1 MARDRPKPN
10 LMQPTNP
17 WLTRFAKLLVAA
29 TFCLIFLGGMVTSVN
44 AGLSVPDW
52 PTSYGYNM
60 FTFPIARWVGGIF
73 FEHTHRLLASCVG
86 LMTTVLVAWVWRNR
100 WAVPAALVLCAL
112 ATGAV
117 ALSLPHVAA
126 LSGPGNA
133 LTRGLIIMHVNIWS
147 FAAAFVVML
156 LTTEQDRWRYGKPWL
171 QWLGFG
177 AFLLVCVQGTL
188 GGLRVTEVS
197 TVLAMIHACTA
208 QAFLCLT
215 VVMAAA
221 LSPRWD
227 EAAAFTMRAS
237 RHGISA
243 VKALAWTLVGAVY
256 CQLMIGAV
264 MRHLHAGLSIPDF
277 PLAFGRLIPPMINE
291 RVAIHFAHRVGALL
305 VTSLAIALAAFIF
318 TAARRHVRLVRP
330 AAALLAALAA
340 QIALGASVIWLR
352 REPVITSLHV
362 VNGAAVLTLALLLA
376 MRATK
381 LNALLRQPWEPQSTD
396 WHHPPS
402 REPAPYHQTSA

>member
-1 MARDRPKPN
+1 
-10 LMQPTNP
+10 MQPINP
-17 WLTRFAKLLVAA
+17 WLSRFARLLVAA

-60 FTFPIARWVGGIF
+60 FTFPISRWVGGIF
-73 FEHTHRLLASCVG
+73 FEHTHRLLATCVG
-86 LMTTVLVAWVWRNR
+86 LMTAALVAWIWRNR
-100 WAVPAALVLCAL
+100 WALPVALGAS
-112 ATGAV
+112 AV
-117 ALSLPHVAA
+117 AIGAAIVTVEHITSLN
-126 LSGPGNA
+126 GPEHE

-147 FAAAFVVML
+147 FAAAFMVML
-156 LTTEQDRWRYGKPWL
+156 LTTEKDRWRYGKPWL

-227 EAAAFTMRAS
+227 EEVLALRGTRQ
-237 RHGISA
+237 GVPA
-243 VKALAWTLVGAVY
+243 VKALAWTLVGAIY
-256 CQLMIGAV
+256 CQLIIGAV

-277 PLAFGRLIPPMINE
+277 PLAFGRVIPPMLNE
-291 RVAIHFAHRVGALL
+291 RVAIHFAHRVGALV
-305 VTSLAIALAAFIF
+305 VTLLAVALATVIF
-318 TAARRHVRLVRP
+318 TAARRHARLTRP
-330 AAALLAALAA
+330 ALGLICAVAA
-340 QIALGASVIWLR
+340 QVALGASVLWTA

-362 VNGAAVLTLALLLA
+362 VNGAVVLASALLLA

-381 LNALLRQPWEPQSTD
+381 LNTLLQPESQS
-396 WHHPPS
+396 WKQARYQEAH
-402 REPAPYHQTSA
+402 A

>member
-1 MARDRPKPN
+1 
-10 LMQPTNP
+10 MQPINP
-17 WLTRFAKLLVAA
+17 WLSRFGKLLVAA

-60 FTFPIARWVGGIF
+60 FTFPMARWVGGIF
-73 FEHTHRLLASCVG
+73 FEHTHRLWATGVG
-86 LMTTVLVAWVWRNR
+86 LMTTVLVAWIWRNR
-100 WAVPAALVLCAL
+100 WAVPAALLVCVA
-112 ATGAV
+112 ATGAAV
-117 ALSLPHVAA
+117 VSLPHVAG
-126 LSGPGNA
+126 LGGPEH
-133 LTRGLIIMHVNIWS
+133 LQTRGLIIMHVNIWS

-177 AFLLVCVQGTL
+177 AFLLVCAQGTL
-188 GGLRVTEVS
+188 GGLRVTQVS

-221 LSPRWD
+221 LSPRW
-227 EAAAFTMRAS
+227 EAEVLATGVLGR
-237 RHGISA
+237 GVPA

-277 PLAFGRLIPPMINE
+277 PLAFGRLIPPMLNE
-291 RVAIHFAHRVGALL
+291 RVAIHFAHRVGAAVVTVIALTL
-305 VTSLAIALAAFIF
+305 VTVTML
-318 TAARRHVRLVRP
+318 TAASRHARLRRV
-330 AAALLAALAA
+330 ALGLIGAVAV
-340 QIALGASVIWLR
+340 QVALGASVIWMR

-362 VNGAAVLTLALLLA
+362 VNGAVVLATALLLA

-381 LNALLRQPWEPQSTD
+381 LNTLLQPESGSWSQIDDDANETAP
-396 WHHPPS
+396 
-402 REPAPYHQTSA
+402 REEAHA

>member
-1 MARDRPKPN
+1 
-10 LMQPTNP
+10 MQPINP
-17 WLTRFAKLLVAA
+17 WLSRFAKLLVAS

-60 FTFPIARWVGGIF
+60 FTFPISRWVGGVF
-73 FEHTHRLLASCVG
+73 FEHTHRLLATCVG
-86 LMTTVLVAWVWRNR
+86 LMMTVLVAWIWRNR
-100 WAVPAALVLCAL
+100 WAVPAALVVCFV

-117 ALSLPHVAA
+117 AIALPHLPA
-126 LSGPGNA
+126 LSGPAHA

-156 LTTEQDRWRYGKPWL
+156 LTSERDRWRYGEAWL

-221 LSPRWD
+221 LSPWWQT
-227 EAAAFTMRAS
+227 AAFPTRAS
-237 RHGISA
+237 RQGVPA
-243 VKALAWTLVGAVY
+243 VKGLAWTLVGAVY

-264 MRHLHAGLSIPDF
+264 MRHLHAGLSIPTF
-277 PLAFGRLIPPMINE
+277 PLAFGQIIPPMLNE
-291 RVAIHFAHRVGALL
+291 RVALNFAHRVGALI
-305 VTSLAIALAAFIF
+305 VTLLTIAVVV
-318 TAARRHVRLVRP
+318 TVCTVARRHERLWR
-330 AAALLAALAA
+330 AAIGLACVVAI
-340 QIALGASVIWLR
+340 QIVLGAYVIWEA

-362 VNGAAVLTLALLLA
+362 VNGAGVLTMSLLLA
-376 MRATK
+376 LRATK
-381 LNALLRQPWEPQSTD
+381 LNSLLQPE
-396 WHHPPS
+396 S
-402 REPAPYHQTSA
+402 RTWSQAQYQEAHA

>member
-1 MARDRPKPN
+1 MHPI
-10 LMQPTNP
+10 NP
-17 WLTRFAKLLVAA
+17 WLSRFAKLLVAA

-60 FTFPIARWVGGIF
+60 FTFPITKWVGGIF

-86 LMTTVLVAWVWRNR
+86 LMTMVLVAWIWRNR
-100 WAVPAALVLCAL
+100 YAVPVALAICAA
-112 ATGAV
+112 ATGAAV
-117 ALSLPHVAA
+117 VTLPRLPALG
-126 LSGPGNA
+126 GPEHE
-133 LTRGLIIMHVNIWS
+133 LTRKLIVMHVNIWS
-147 FAAAFVVML
+147 FAAAFVVVL
-156 LTTEQDRWRYGKPWL
+156 LTTEKDRWRYGKPWL
-171 QWLGFG
+171 QWLGFW

-221 LSPRWD
+221 LSPRW
-227 EAAAFTMRAS
+227 ENGETFATGGPGVS
-237 RHGISA
+237 T
-243 VKALAWTLVGAVY
+243 VKGLAWTLVGAIY

-264 MRHLHAGLSIPDF
+264 MRHLNAGLSIPDF
-277 PLAFGRLIPPMINE
+277 PLAFGRLIPPMLNE
-291 RVAIHFAHRVGALL
+291 RVEIHFAHRVGAVVVTLL
-305 VTSLAIALAAFIF
+305 ALALAALVFTVARRHERLTRTAAGLLIALAAQ
-318 TAARRHVRLVRP
+318 V
-330 AAALLAALAA
+330 
-340 QIALGASVIWLR
+340 ALGASVIWLR

-362 VNGAAVLTLALLLA
+362 VNGAAVLTTALLLA

-381 LNALLRQPWEPQSTD
+381 LSALVQPEARTWNEARVQEA
-396 WHHPPS
+396 H
-402 REPAPYHQTSA
+402 A

>member
-1 MARDRPKPN
+1 MSAAGAITN
-10 LMQPTNP
+10 LMEPTNP
-17 WLTRFAKLLVAA
+17 WLTRFAKVLVAA

-60 FTFPIARWVGGIF
+60 FTFPITRWVGGIF
-73 FEHTHRLLASCVG
+73 FEHTHRLLATCVG
-86 LMTTVLVAWVWRNR
+86 LMTTVLVAWIWRNR
-100 WAVPAALVLCAL
+100 WAVPAALAVSAV
-112 ATGAV
+112 ATGTV
-117 ALSLPHVAA
+117 AISLPHVAA
-126 LSGPGNA
+126 LSGPGHA

-147 FAAAFVVML
+147 FAAAFAVML
-156 LTTEQDRWRYGKPWL
+156 LTTEKDRWGYGKPWL

-197 TVLAMIHACTA
+197 TVLAIIHACTA

-227 EAAAFTMRAS
+227 EGVFAMRAS
-237 RHGISA
+237 RQGISA
-243 VKALAWTLVGAVY
+243 VKGLAWTLVGAVY

-291 RVAIHFAHRVGALL
+291 RVAIHFAHRVGALV
-305 VTSLAIALAAFIF
+305 VTVIAVTLAVVIF
-318 TAARRHVRLVRP
+318 TSARVHTRLTRP
-330 AAALLAALAA
+330 ALGLMATLTV
-340 QIALGASVIWLR
+340 QVALGASVVWLR
-352 REPVITSLHV
+352 RDPVITSLHV
-362 VNGAAVLTLALLLA
+362 VNGAAVLTMALLLA

-381 LNALLRQPWEPQSTD
+381 LKALLKPPTQSWT
-396 WHHPPS
+396 PVS
-402 REPAPYHQTSA
+402 YQEASA

>member
-1 MARDRPKPN
+1 
-10 LMQPTNP
+10 MQPINP
-17 WLTRFAKLLVAA
+17 WLSWFAKLLVGA
-29 TFCLIFLGGMVTSVN
+29 TFCLIFLGGMVTSTN

-60 FTFPIARWVGGIF
+60 FTFPIDRWVGGIL
-73 FEHTHRLLASCVG
+73 FEHTHRLWASGVG
-86 LMTTVLVAWVWRNR
+86 LMTTVLVAWIWRNR
-100 WAVPAALVLCAL
+100 WAVPAALAVCA
-112 ATGAV
+112 AVTGAV
-117 ALSLPHVAA
+117 AMTLPHV
-126 LSGPGNA
+126 PG
-133 LTRGLIIMHVNIWS
+133 LGGVEESHTRGLIIMHFNIWS

-156 LTTEQDRWRYGKPWL
+156 LTTEKDRWRYGQPWL

-221 LSPRWD
+221 LSPHWEPAQGR
-227 EAAAFTMRAS
+227 S
-237 RHGISA
+237 QGLGA
-243 VKALAWTLVGAVY
+243 VKGLAWTMVGVIY

-277 PLAFGRLIPPMINE
+277 PLAFGRLIPPMLNE
-291 RVAIHFAHRVGALL
+291 RVAIHFAHRVGALVVVL
-305 VTSLAIALAAFIF
+305 TMIALLGAVF
-318 TAARRHVRLVRP
+318 TAGRKYPPLVRIGIG
-330 AAALLAALAA
+330 LLGAVVV
-340 QIALGASVIWLR
+340 QIALGASVIWFA

-362 VNGAAVLTLALLLA
+362 VNGAAVLATALLLA
-376 MRATK
+376 MRATR
-381 LNALLRQPWEPQSTD
+381 LGAVS
-396 WHHPPS
+396 
-402 REPAPYHQTSA
+402 QTASSGWKQEQYQEAHA